1 MGASHG
7 PNTFIFEVQLDEI
20 VRIARIETRIGLKFL
35 LHNFKFNLFNQQLD
49 RFQNL
54 PTHVTFVKYG
64 RYCWIIF
71 GTSLPR

>member
-7 PNTFIFEVQLDEI
+7 PNTFMFEVQLDEI
-20 VRIARIETRIGLKFL
+20 VRIARIETRTGSKFG
-35 LHNFKFNLFNQQLD
+35 FITKFYLYNQQN